1 MQLGARPARNL
12 HRLILAAMSI
22 SFAVGCGSEERPRHQ
37 LSGLVTFN
45 GKPVEMGSIRFE
57 ADASVGDFAP
67 VCYAAIRDGKY
78 QTAPEHS
85 PGEGKYSVLVM
96 GIDVPNIVKSDTPGI
111 PDEMPAQFPPYK
123 TDLVV
128 PPPGGTF
135 DVEVAGQKK

>member
-1 MQLGARPARNL
+1 MPLCARHARNL
-12 HRLILAAMSI
+12 QRIALAAMSV
-22 SFAVGCGSEERPRHQ
+22 SFVLGCGSEERPRHQ

-67 VCYAAIRDGKY
+67 VCYAQIRDGKY
-78 QTAPEHS
+78 QTAPESS

-123 TDLVV
+123 TDLMV
-128 PPPGGTF
+128 PPPTGTF
-135 DVEVAGQKK
+135 DVEVAGKAK